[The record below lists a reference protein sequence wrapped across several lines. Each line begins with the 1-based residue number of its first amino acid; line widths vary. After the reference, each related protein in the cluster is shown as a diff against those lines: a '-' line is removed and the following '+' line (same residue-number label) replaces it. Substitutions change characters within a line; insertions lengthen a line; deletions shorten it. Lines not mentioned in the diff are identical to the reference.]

1 MPRTLVNKTQYK
13 YSRFNDFV
21 RGEMKRRHESLN
33 ALADYLNLSRSSV
46 SYRLLGEVEW
56 TFKEVL
62 DTLEYLET
70 DFADIYQ

>member
-21 RGEMKRRHESLN
+21 RGELKRRHQNLN
-33 ALADYLNLSRSSV
+33 ALADYLNMSRSSL
-46 SYRLLGEVEW
+46 SLRLLGQVEW

-62 DTLEYLET
+62 NTLEYLEV
-70 DFADIYQ
+70 DIKEIYL